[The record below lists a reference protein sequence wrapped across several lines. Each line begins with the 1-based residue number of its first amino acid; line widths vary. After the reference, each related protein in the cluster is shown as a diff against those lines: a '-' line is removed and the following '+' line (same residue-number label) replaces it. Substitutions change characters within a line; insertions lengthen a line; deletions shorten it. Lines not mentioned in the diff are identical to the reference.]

1 MRVGRQMV
9 LAACSPWFQSLLRR
23 NPHQHPLIYLKGVS
37 WNSLQLI
44 LSFMYLG
51 ETKVSQQPPPP
62 FPYRFILKIQKSF
75 LKINIY
81 WRRLPRWTCRSSWK
95 LRTS

>member
-1 MRVGRQMV
+1 MV

-51 ETKVSQQPPPP
+51 ETKV
-62 FPYRFILKIQKSF
+62 KVG
-75 LKINIY
+75 
-81 WRRLPRWTCRSSWK
+81 
-95 LRTS
+95 